1 MNRMTAWYKFWG
13 RVWVPTALRHLDEP
27 VILHLSDTPAP
38 FFSALPGLIRN
49 LNPTWVIHTGDLV
62 DDVKLGLNPAHLSH
76 YSAKVNRLVQLLE
89 TSDVQG
95 IYLCMG
101 NHDDSQTLRAIC
113 QRSQVIS
120 CSERL
125 LLGGMSLGASHYAS
139 EALAVGGDV
148 CLFGHNMDVK
158 TDLTG
163 TPQVLNGLEA
173 IHFIMP
179 RSGRI
184 VRIPYPTGTDD
195 QRLGRG
201 KVGL

>member
-38 FFSALPGLIRN
+38 FFSALPGLIRH
-49 LNPTWVIHTGDLV
+49 LNPTWIIHTGDMV
-62 DDVKLGLNPAHLSH
+62 DDVKLGLNPAHLRH
-76 YSAKVNRLVQLLE
+76 YAAQVQRLVHLLE
-89 TSDVQG
+89 ASEAREVF
-95 IYLCMG
+95 LCMG
-101 NHDDSQTLRAIC
+101 NHDDFQTVQKASR
-113 QRSQVIS
+113 RSVVIP

-125 LLGGMSLGASHYAS
+125 VLGEMAVGASHYAS
-139 EALAVGGDV
+139 KALAAGGDI
-148 CLFGHNMDVK
+148 CLFGHNMDVR

-163 TPQVLNGLEA
+163 APRMLNGLEA

-184 VRIPYPTGTDD
+184 VRIPYPSGTDD